1 MEDCIT
7 EITHILDTMEFPAVV
22 TVSEYAELIE
32 IAALLMDDLINENT
46 HIYSKYSFEE
56 DVFEHITELLEIQL
70 EPLNDE
76 NVHFYIDKAVTTGIQ
91 NYHSFICP
99 VRSFPHSFIRKKP
112 NVISMEKKI
121 EYLENIPQPEQG
133 TSEWYT
139 FRHKFL
145 TASSIWKV
153 FGTDRLRDQLIY
165 DKCAPLNLEKYNHVN
180 TESPM
185 HWGHRYEPLSLMWY
199 ENHYKTKV
207 SDYGCIPHKT
217 LHYLAA
223 SPDGIN
229 TDKSSER
236 YGRMVEVK
244 NIVNRDITGIPKPE
258 YWIQM
263 QLQMEVC
270 MLNECDFLETRFI
283 EYESKED
290 FDEDGEFHCTKDGK
304 LKGVM
309 MFFIKDGKPLY
320 IYAPLQL
327 TESEFE
333 EWETNTMDKHN
344 DISWIKNIYWR
355 LDEVSCVLV
364 LRNKLWFNHVKPQFE
379 EIWNIILHDKEHGY
393 EHRAAKRKEKIK
405 FAPIITT
412 GKCYIDTELLE
423 TNTPNILIKKDVDEN
438 VIQITTETYK
448 AV

>member
-32 IAALLMDDLINENT
+32 IAALLMDDLIHENP

-56 DVFEHITELLEIQL
+56 DVFEYITELLEIQL

-76 NVHFYIDKAVTTGIQ
+76 NVHFYIDKAVTAGIQ

-165 DKCAPLNLEKYNHVN
+165 DKCAPLNLEKYTHVN
-180 TESPM
+180 TESPL

-217 LHYLAA
+217 LPYLAA

-270 MLNECDFLETRFI
+270 NLNECDFLETRFL
-283 EYESKED
+283 EYDNYTE
-290 FDEDGEFHCTKDGK
+290 FMQDGTFTKTANHK
-304 LKGVM
+304 QKGIFVL
-309 MFFIKDGKPLY
+309 FFENGKPHY
-320 IYAPLQL
+320 EYPPIDIDNSQ
-327 TESEFE
+327 FE
-333 EWETNTMDKHN
+333 TWEQNIIEKNNHMQ
-344 DISWIKNIYWR
+344 WIKNIYWK
-355 LDEVSCVLV
+355 LDTLSCVLV
-364 LRNKLWFNHVKPQFE
+364 LRNKLWFKQAV
-379 EIWNIILHDKEHGY
+379 ISISGVWDIIERERISGY
-393 EHRAAKRKEKIK
+393 AHRAPKKRNKSFDEKEKK
-405 FAPIITT
+405 NNCLLSFKDNEVSLYTT
-412 GKCYIDTELLE
+412 IHIE
-423 TNTPNILIKKDVDEN
+423 TNPLKL
-438 VIQITTETYK
+438 
-448 AV
+448 